1 MHVKAVKVLYIEG
14 AAVHSFEPE
23 DFKCTIWDRAFISF
37 KTDVK
42 ITERGK
48 ERQTQQVSMRGNWQR
63 DTAEVKLHSELA
75 AQLLTGTGW
84 WHEYFFFIFFFSTSH
99 TLNILMNLLTISA
112 IALGIFTAVW

>member
-1 MHVKAVKVLYIEG
+1 M
-14 AAVHSFEPE
+14 HSFEPE

-63 DTAEVKLHSELA
+63 DTAEVKVHSELA

-84 WHEYFFFIFFFSTSH
+84 WHEYFLF
-99 TLNILMNLLTISA
+99 LNLAHSEHFNEFTDYFCNCFGNLHSSVVECLLSDQ
-112 IALGIFTAVW
+112 